1 MLILRFSFSYQSI
14 HPSNFL
20 HSHVVPLTFM
30 FIYYRGKKE
39 ATEKKLQKQEFAKIF
54 AKLPKAQQ
62 EKELGKV
69 RNLIGYGHYITKENN
84 EKNPSEAFQTFR
96 LIHEKHS
103 DAEVLCYYFCSKC
116 PEEQSVYFADP
127 TNGTGFLVRHH
138 RKHKSEEEST
148 DTEDSDEEVAE
159 DGDKNDVG
167 KSVKRK
173 TAQQSDDG
181 AGTSVKPKTAQ
192 QSDGVVMNAP
202 KNEEQNVVTQPAK
215 LYTIDAT
222 ELAKALADMSMIGY
236 SSGPIKESVIHN
248 LLPDV
253 W

>member
-14 HPSNFL
+14 HPSRLF

-39 ATEKKLQKQEFAKIF
+39 ATEKKLQKQDFAKAF
-54 AKLPKAQQ
+54 AKLSKAQQ
-62 EKELGKV
+62 EKELEKV

-84 EKNPSEAFQTFR
+84 EKNTSEAFETFR
-96 LIHEKHS
+96 LIYEKHT

-116 PEEQSVYFADP
+116 PEEQNVYFADP

-138 RKHKSEEEST
+138 RKHKIKEEST
-148 DTEDSDEEVAE
+148 DTEDSDEEDAK
-159 DGDKNDVG
+159 DGDKNDVE
-167 KSVKRK
+167 KSIKAK

-192 QSDGVVMNAP
+192 QSDGVVMNVP
-202 KNEEQNVVTQPAK
+202 NDEEQSVVTKPAK

-236 SSGPIKESVIHN
+236 SSGPIEESVIHN